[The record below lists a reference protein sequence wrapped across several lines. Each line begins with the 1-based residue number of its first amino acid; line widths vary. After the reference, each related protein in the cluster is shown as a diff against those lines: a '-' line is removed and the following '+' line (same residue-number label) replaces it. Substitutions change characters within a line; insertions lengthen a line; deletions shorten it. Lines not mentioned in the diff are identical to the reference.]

1 MMTKIN
7 QIMTNIDYENPWLFN
22 NKPFAS
28 EDINKYEGFVYAIFS
43 QITGRFYIGRKYFFS
58 SRRKKG
64 ATRRSKKESDW
75 KSYYGSNKILQ
86 EEVKEHGKDNYKR
99 IILSLHITKGDV
111 NYEEVKQQFLQNVL
125 EDDKYYNDN
134 INGKW
139 YRKADHIVKGRIL
152 NEHFR
157 F

>member
-1 MMTKIN
+1 MMMMMTMKMI
-7 QIMTNIDYENPWLFN
+7 YENPWLFN
-22 NKPFAS
+22 NKAFNT
-28 EDINKYEGFVYAIFS
+28 EDIKNYEGFVYVIVS
-43 QITGRFYIGRKYFFS
+43 QITFRLYIGRKYFFS
-58 SRRKKG
+58 MRKAKG

-75 KSYYGSNKILQ
+75 KVYYGSNKTLQ
-86 EEVKEHGKDNYKR
+86 NDVKDQGKENYKR
-99 IILSLHITKGDV
+99 VILSLHTTKGDV

-139 YRKADHIVKGRIL
+139 YRKADHIVKGRMI

>member
-1 MMTKIN
+1 MTKSY
-7 QIMTNIDYENPWLFN
+7 DNPWLFN
-22 NKPFAS
+22 NKPFTTK
-28 EDINKYEGFVYAIFS
+28 DIGQSVGFVYVIIS
-43 QITGRFYIGRKYFFS
+43 QISNKSYIGRKYFFS
-58 SRRKKG
+58 HRKKKG
-64 ATRRSKKESDW
+64 ATRRSKAESNR
-75 KSYYGSNKILQ
+75 KVYYGSNQVLL
-86 EEVKEHGKDNYKR
+86 EEIKEHGRENYKR
-99 IILSLHITKGDV
+99 IILSLHSTKGDV

>member
-1 MMTKIN
+1 MTKSY
-7 QIMTNIDYENPWLFN
+7 DNPWLFN
-22 NKPFAS
+22 NKPFNT
-28 EDINKYEGFVYAIFS
+28 EDIGQSVGFVYVIIS
-43 QITGRFYIGRKYFFS
+43 RNSNKSYIGRKYFFS
-58 SRRKKG
+58 HRKKKG
-64 ATRRSKKESDW
+64 ATRRSKAESNW
-75 KSYYGSNKILQ
+75 KVYYGSNQVLL
-86 EEVKEHGKDNYKR
+86 EEIKEHGRENYKR
-99 IILSLHITKGDV
+99 IILSLHSTKGDV

>member
-1 MMTKIN
+1 MMMMTMKMI
-7 QIMTNIDYENPWLFN
+7 YENPWLFN
-22 NKPFAS
+22 NKAFNT
-28 EDINKYEGFVYAIFS
+28 EDIKNYEGFVYVIVS
-43 QITGRFYIGRKYFFS
+43 QITFRLYIGRKYFFS
-58 SRRKKG
+58 MRKAKG

-75 KSYYGSNKILQ
+75 KVYYGSNKTLQ
-86 EEVKEHGKDNYKR
+86 NDVKDQGKENYKR
-99 IILSLHITKGDV
+99 VILSLHTTKGDV

-139 YRKADHIVKGRIL
+139 YRKADHIVKGRMI

>member
-1 MMTKIN
+1 MTKS
-7 QIMTNIDYENPWLFN
+7 YENPWLFN
-22 NKPFAS
+22 NKPFNT
-28 EDINKYEGFVYAIFS
+28 EDIGKFVGFVYVILS
-43 QITGRFYIGRKYFFS
+43 RSNGRAYIGRKYFFS
-58 SRRKKG
+58 HRKKKG
-64 ATRRSKKESDW
+64 ATRRSKTESNW
-75 KSYYGSNKILQ
+75 KVYYGSNQVLLDEI
-86 EEVKEHGKDNYKR
+86 KENGKENYKR
-99 IILSLHITKGDV
+99 IILSLHTTKGDV

-139 YRKADHIVKGRIL
+139 YRKADHIVKGRLL